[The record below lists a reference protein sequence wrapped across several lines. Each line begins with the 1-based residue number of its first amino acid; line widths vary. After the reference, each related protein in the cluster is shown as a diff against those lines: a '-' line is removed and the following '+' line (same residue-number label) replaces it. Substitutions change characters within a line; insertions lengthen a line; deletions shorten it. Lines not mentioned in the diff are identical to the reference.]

1 MGAERASTFKAVA
14 KVTLADPEAVLT
26 KLCDHLAEHGT
37 VSRFRTGARIE
48 TVFGTARVEAE
59 ERALV
64 LEAEGDEETNF
75 AYVKLSLAE
84 HILTFAAPDKPDIV
98 WAGDGAAGA
107 PLPYFREMRVV
118 GARNITP
125 HMRRVT
131 LAGENLARFASGGLH
146 VRLLFPQ
153 PGTAPQWPVTGADG
167 RPSWP
172 DEERRP
178 VARVYTI
185 RRIDVAAGEIDIDFV
200 LHEGAETPGASF
212 ARHAAPGDVVG
223 MTGPGGGAFGEADWY
238 LLAGDETALPAIGR
252 ILERLA
258 ATARATVFIEVA
270 DAREEQPLPTAA
282 DAAIHWLHREG
293 ADAGTTTLLAEAVSG
308 VAWPEDGTAV
318 FAWAGCEHGA
328 ARAIRTYLRAE
339 RGLAREQHLVV
350 AYWRRGASGDNA
362 RRQD

>member
-14 KVTLADPEAVLT
+14 KVALAEPEAVLT

-37 VSRFRTGARIE
+37 VSRSRGAARIE
-48 TVFGTARVEAE
+48 TVFGTARLEAA
-59 ERALV
+59 ERTLL

-84 HILTFAAPDKPDIV
+84 HILAFAAPDKPAIV

-153 PGTAPQWPVTGADG
+153 PGAAPQWPVTGADG

-172 DEERRP
+172 DEDRRP
-178 VARVYTI
+178 IARVYTI
-185 RRIDVAAGEIDIDFV
+185 RHIDVAKGEIDIDFV

-223 MTGPGGGAFGEADWY
+223 MTGPGGGTFGEADWY

-252 ILERLA
+252 ILERLP

-282 DAAIHWLHREG
+282 SATIRWLHRDG
-293 ADAGTTTLLAEAVSG
+293 ADAGGTTLLADAVRG
-308 VAWPEDGTAV
+308 VDWPEAGTV

-328 ARAIRTYLRAE
+328 ARAIRTYLRGE

-350 AYWRRGASGDNA
+350 AYWRLGASGDNA
-362 RRQD
+362 RGQD